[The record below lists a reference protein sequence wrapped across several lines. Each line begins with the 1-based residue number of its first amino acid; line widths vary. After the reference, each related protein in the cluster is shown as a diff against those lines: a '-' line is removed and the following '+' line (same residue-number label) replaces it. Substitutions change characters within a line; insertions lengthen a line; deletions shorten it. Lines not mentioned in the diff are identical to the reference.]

1 MIARIPTIARM
12 TASTRRPGEPPGLP
26 AACTFDS
33 PALPRDVWGASG
45 GRQRPADGGGAPG
58 PPRWLTP
65 QAGPARA
72 PGHQPGTQPQ
82 PATMTTRA
90 PSAAGSTA
98 PVPAGLAACG
108 NPAAPT
114 ARPAGSRRRRKV
126 AAATPRRRCP
136 ARCRPEWRAP
146 AVALC
151 MAIPDTCA
159 AHIGEPAS
167 TIIEGAGRR
176 NETESPVSGP
186 GPPTSPGPFRRPA
199 PALRTSRRAR
209 GVPSPQPRGP
219 FAVDHQPHPQ
229 LGAGATG
236 GPSLNR
242 MLWHHL
248 ARRLASTRPA
258 PEIGNLFRACQGLGP
273 PECPVRNSNP
283 AAPCGIHAAAKYGA
297 RWRADAGTL
306 AGVRVVITEIAW
318 DGSIRRRALD
328 TSRLTDPGRCDNL
341 IRQVLALPP
350 PYRATPRRPV
360 YVLHASDRAVVMGE
374 DNLIGSLRQLVTT
387 VLAAGDPCLCSTRA
401 GGQKARPR
409 TPDRACDLNGGCG
422 QGTAR
427 PSCCIGSM
435 SAPVN
440 LDTQM
445 SSLAACQVP
454 GLVGDPMRPLCGP
467 GEIAGLDQFMCLKC
481 VKAPELGG
489 AGLTAAMA

>member
-1 MIARIPTIARM
+1 
-12 TASTRRPGEPPGLP
+12 
-26 AACTFDS
+26 
-33 PALPRDVWGASG
+33 
-45 GRQRPADGGGAPG
+45 
-58 PPRWLTP
+58 
-65 QAGPARA
+65 
-72 PGHQPGTQPQ
+72 
-82 PATMTTRA
+82 MTTRA

-258 PEIGNLFRACQGLGP
+258 PEIGNLFYVPARAWVLP
-273 PECPVRNSNP
+273 PECSVRNSNP
-283 AAPCGIHAAAKYGA
+283 AVPFGIHAAAKYGA

-328 TSRLTDPGRCDNL
+328 TSSLTDPGRCENL
-341 IRQVLALPP
+341 IAQVLAIPP
-350 PYRATPRRPV
+350 PYRATSGRPV

-374 DNLIGSLRQLVTT
+374 DNLVGSLQQLVTT
-387 VLAAGDPCLCSTRA
+387 VLAAGDPCLCSARA
-401 GGQKARPR
+401 DGDRRGHGPH
-409 TPDRACDLNGGCG
+409 DRACDLDRGWAKVRQGRPDALG
-422 QGTAR
+422 QCLSR
-427 PSCCIGSM
+427 
-435 SAPVN
+435 SA
-440 LDTQM
+440 
-445 SSLAACQVP
+445 
-454 GLVGDPMRPLCGP
+454 
-467 GEIAGLDQFMCLKC
+467 
-481 VKAPELGG
+481 
-489 AGLTAAMA
+489 